1 MVRNP
6 DPARQ
11 GDGRGDPAP
20 LRDFRCFALFIT
32 KCLTQQRRIAPHDFP
47 VKTKEP
53 AMNATADIRTLPHV
67 PYKQLDTRFDPEYG
81 AYWALMQPRP
91 RACFNAQLLA
101 DLRTFIDGIVRS
113 EARIQHKGQDC
124 AVNYAVLASKTPGV
138 FNLGGDLALFRSAI
152 ESGNREA
159 LQRYADQCIDD
170 MHPWNR
176 NFDLPVTTIS
186 LVQGEALGGGFEA
199 ALASSVLIAEES
211 SRMGFPEIL
220 FNMFPGMG
228 AYSFLSRKVGR
239 RVTEE
244 LITSGAVYTTRQL
257 FDMGV
262 VDVIAPDGMGEA
274 AVIGFIRKHARA
286 ANGRRGIEAA
296 RREVEPIT
304 RDELDRV
311 VGVWV
316 DAALKLTPRDLK
328 MMERLVRA
336 QQRSAEDED
345 DAAAAGRESNV
356 VRLEAVGA
364 GD

>member
-1 MVRNP
+1 
-6 DPARQ
+6 
-11 GDGRGDPAP
+11 
-20 LRDFRCFALFIT
+20 
-32 KCLTQQRRIAPHDFP
+32 
-47 VKTKEP
+47 
-53 AMNATADIRTLPHV
+53 MNAIADIRYLPNIQ
-67 PYKQLDTRFDPEYG
+67 YKQLDTRFDPETG
-81 AYWALMQPRP
+81 AYWALMAPRP
-91 RACFNAQLLA
+91 RPCFSQQLLA
-101 DLRTFIDGIVRS
+101 DLRAFIEGIVNGRG
-113 EARIQHKGQDC
+113 RIQHRGEDC
-124 AVNYAVLASKTPGV
+124 SVSYAVLASKAPGV

-152 ESGNREA
+152 ESGERDA
-159 LQRYADQCIDD
+159 LARYAKMCIDD
-170 MHPWNR
+170 LHPWNR

-199 ALASSVLIAEES
+199 ALASTVLIAEES
-211 SRMGFPEIL
+211 ARMGFPEIL

-244 LITSGAVYTTRQL
+244 LVTSGAVYSTRQL

-274 AVIGFIRKHARA
+274 AVAAYIKKHARA

-296 RREVEPIT
+296 RREIEPIT

-311 VGVWV
+311 VAIWV
-316 DAALKLTPRDLK
+316 EAAMKLTPRDLK

-336 QQRSAEDED
+336 QQKSAD
-345 DAAAAGRESNV
+345 DALEEATAGSSNV
-356 VRLEAVGA
+356 VRMEAAGA